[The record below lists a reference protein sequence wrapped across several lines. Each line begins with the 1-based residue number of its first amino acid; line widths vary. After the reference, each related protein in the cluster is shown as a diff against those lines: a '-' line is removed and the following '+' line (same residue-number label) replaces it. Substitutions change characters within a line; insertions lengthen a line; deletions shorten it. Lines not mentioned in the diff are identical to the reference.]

1 MQKEEPPPAS
11 YSACAMPRE
20 RGNGGAGPALGL
32 AHPDPGSWGGGSRVD
47 VHRRSPG
54 PDVGQRDPV
63 HTPPCSPWLPRPRS
77 SRVWEPLHMPTASWH
92 VLATVSPRGRG
103 RDPFS
108 VTSSHTGSQWPPHSL
123 PVSLGP
129 GLSPRLWSTCWPC
142 TQFLQSL
149 RAAVLPPG
157 LLTRGQPPATVA
169 CLVRCLRNP
178 AQPSLPRGPHGDC
191 EAEVRRGGHQCP
203 LVCDTTVGT
212 GTPTPRPPRY
222 SSQGR
227 GQLAE
232 RPPGAPPGTSRPHQE
247 GLAVGTDP
255 VPPAGARCP
264 PYITVRGRQPRRL
277 SGVDYDEAQ
286 RPGVGDQRV
295 QKQERAEGA
304 PSSASAG
311 HPEVPRPGHRVG
323 SASQD
328 APA

>member
-1 MQKEEPPPAS
+1 M
-11 YSACAMPRE
+11 
-20 RGNGGAGPALGL
+20 
-32 AHPDPGSWGGGSRVD
+32 
-47 VHRRSPG
+47 
-54 PDVGQRDPV
+54 
-63 HTPPCSPWLPRPRS
+63 
-77 SRVWEPLHMPTASWH
+77 WEPLHMPTASWH

-191 EAEVRRGGHQCP
+191 EAGVRRGGHQCP
-203 LVCDTTVGT
+203 LVCDATAGT